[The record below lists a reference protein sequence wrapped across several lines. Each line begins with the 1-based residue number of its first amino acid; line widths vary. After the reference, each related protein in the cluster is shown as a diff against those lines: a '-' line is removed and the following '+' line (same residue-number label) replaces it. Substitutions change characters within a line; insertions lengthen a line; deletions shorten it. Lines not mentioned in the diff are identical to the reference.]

1 LPGHLERRAGSIDH
15 RDVFLSDAQ
24 HQKNARPQ
32 CCVSRVVSPR
42 TAGSD
47 GGQGAEYGTV
57 TIDVS

>member
-1 LPGHLERRAGSIDH
+1 MGVQHSGNHH
-15 RDVFLSDAQ
+15 RDVLGDAQ
-24 HQKNARPQ
+24 HQKNDRAQ
-32 CCVSRVVSPR
+32 CCVSRVVSAR